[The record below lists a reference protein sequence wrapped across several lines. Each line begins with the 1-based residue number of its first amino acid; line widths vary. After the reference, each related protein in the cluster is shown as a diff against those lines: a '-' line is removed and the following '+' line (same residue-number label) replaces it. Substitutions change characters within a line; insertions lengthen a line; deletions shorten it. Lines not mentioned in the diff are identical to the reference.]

1 MSDYKDGG
9 VTGILTLQEIQ
20 APHEPPGKPTDPLP
34 WWELAAFIAAS
45 VALTCTR
52 VWLFRREGRDRR
64 Q

>member
-1 MSDYKDGG
+1 M
-9 VTGILTLQEIQ
+9 QEIQ
-20 APHEPPGKPTDPLP
+20 APHQPPAKPTGPLP

-45 VALTCTR
+45 VALTCTG